1 MSTITV
7 FGSSS
12 TALYSEEYNNAIE
25 LGRML
30 ASKGY
35 NIATGGYGG
44 IMEAI
49 LKGASDYDVKRIGI
63 VLNDSEK
70 VINSYVD
77 EKIYAESYL
86 ERLGLLLDIGD
97 AYIILPGGTGTL
109 LELVSAW
116 ALKERKYNDKM
127 IICVGELWYEMLQNL
142 GFYSERF
149 LESSTLLKYART
161 NEKVL
166 EYL

>member
-1 MSTITV
+1 MSTVTV

-70 VINSYVD
+70 EINSYVE
-77 EKIYAESYL
+77 EKIFADSYL

-97 AYIILPGGTGTL
+97 AYIVLPGGTGTL
-109 LELVSAW
+109 LELVASL

-127 IICVGELWYEMLQNL
+127 IICVGELWYEMLQTL

-149 LESSTLLKYART
+149 LESSNLLKHART
-161 NEKVL
+161 NQNVI

>member
-1 MSTITV
+1 MSTVTV

-63 VLNDSEK
+63 VLNDSDK

-77 EKIYAESYL
+77 EKIFAESYL
-86 ERLGLLLDIGD
+86 ERLSLLLDIGD

-109 LELVSAW
+109 LELVAAW
-116 ALKERKYNDKM
+116 ALKERNYNDKM

-149 LESSTLLKYART
+149 LESSNLLKHART